1 MAPRSRGRTRQPSA
15 RRPVKKKPP
24 PEPSNRNKPSRD
36 RKIRGGAIALIA
48 LGAAILVYPFLPLLR
63 YELFHP
69 APVYPY
75 QTKLSNLATG
85 DPLKPVSQLPDVKE
99 RQPTDSRLVIPKI
112 GVNIKIVEGGD
123 ESALYRGSWHIPN
136 TSTPPQGGNTVLT
149 VHRFQYLAGPNTLA
163 LADKLE
169 VGDVIIVYW
178 KTGADTV
185 TEYDYRITETKL
197 VQPNQVEILNNTPTP
212 RLTVFTCAPM
222 FSTKQRLVLIAEP
235 I

>member
-1 MAPRSRGRTRQPSA
+1 M
-15 RRPVKKKPP
+15 
-24 PEPSNRNKPSRD
+24 
-36 RKIRGGAIALIA
+36 IA
-48 LGAAILVYPFLPLLR
+48 LGAAILIYPWLPLLR
-63 YELFHP
+63 YELFRP

-75 QTKLSNLATG
+75 QTKLNLLPGT
-85 DPLKPVSQLPDVKE
+85 DPLKPGAQLPEAKT

-123 ESALYRGSWHIPN
+123 ESALFRGSWHIPD
-136 TSTPPQGGNTVLT
+136 TSTPLQGGNTVLT

-169 VGDVIIVYW
+169 VGDAIMVYW
-178 KTGADTV
+178 KTGRETV

-197 VQPNQVEILNNTPTP
+197 IRPDQVEILDNTATP
-212 RLTVFTCAPM
+212 RLTIFTCAPL